1 MEFTTPCFVRVEDAE
16 KRKELTEW
24 LKGIG
29 YHVCSCCLF
38 DGCNTLHCRGI
49 DRLKIAYEVH
59 GICDY
64 DEETRYSIDQFKAE
78 NVAKGHP
85 AIDCG
90 ENIELFK
97 ALAAMND
104 ENDYM
109 QWYVNEITD
118 RWSLC
123 IGMDHVEDD
132 PIISNLNGRD
142 LLGIRPPPR
151 RLSNISR
158 NSEILAKS
166 RNNYKKNWRL

>member
-1 MEFTTPCFVRVEDAE
+1 MKFTTPCFVRVEDAE

-29 YHVCSCCLF
+29 YYVCSCCLF
-38 DGCNTLHCRGI
+38 GGCNTLHCCGI

-78 NVAKGHP
+78 IAESCYP
-85 AIDCG
+85 SYDCG
-90 ENIELFK
+90 TNIALFK

-109 QWYVNEITD
+109 QLFINKSNRYRWVFCNAQRLFDAVAKECDWRKATAAEI
-118 RWSLC
+118 
-123 IGMDHVEDD
+123 VEHF
-132 PIISNLNGRD
+132 
-142 LLGIRPPPR
+142 
-151 RLSNISR
+151 
-158 NSEILAKS
+158 
-166 RNNYKKNWRL
+166 KK

>member
-1 MEFTTPCFVRVEDAE
+1 MKFRTPCFVRVEDME

-29 YHVCSCCLF
+29 YYVCSCCLF
-38 DGCNTLHCRGI
+38 EGWNTLHCRGI

-64 DEETRYSIDQFKAE
+64 DEKTRYSIDQFKAE

-109 QWYVNEITD
+109 QLFINKSNRYRRVLYNTQRLFDAVAKECDWRKATAAEI
-118 RWSLC
+118 
-123 IGMDHVEDD
+123 VEHF
-132 PIISNLNGRD
+132 
-142 LLGIRPPPR
+142 
-151 RLSNISR
+151 
-158 NSEILAKS
+158 
-166 RNNYKKNWRL
+166 KK

>member
-1 MEFTTPCFVRVEDAE
+1 MKFTTPCFVRVEDME

-29 YHVCSCCLF
+29 YYVCSCCLF
-38 DGCNTLHCRGI
+38 DGWNTLHCRGI

-78 NVAKGHP
+78 NAAKEHH

-104 ENDYM
+104 ENDCY
-109 QWYVNEITD
+109 QWFVPTLKPEHMALNNSMDNNRLFAEPLFRKAEVAEI
-118 RWSLC
+118 
-123 IGMDHVEDD
+123 VEYFK
-132 PIISNLNGRD
+132 
-142 LLGIRPPPR
+142 
-151 RLSNISR
+151 
-158 NSEILAKS
+158 EK
-166 RNNYKKNWRL
+166 